1 MDRSNDR
8 IQIFDRDGNYLTE
21 WSTPSPNQGVFD
33 ADGFLH
39 VPGDG
44 RMYILA
50 PDGSEVAVWGERGHE
65 PWQFP
70 GGSHGLWIDSRGDI
84 YVAQV
89 GIPNAINKFARI

>member
-1 MDRSNDR
+1 MGTTSPSGALRAPIRES
-8 IQIFDRDGNYLTE
+8 
-21 WSTPSPNQGVFD
+21 ST

-44 RMYILA
+44 FMYILA
-50 PDGSEVAVWGERGHE
+50 PDGSQVAVWGERGHE
-65 PWQFP
+65 PWQFI

-89 GIPNAINKFARI
+89 GVPNAINKFARI